1 MPANLNLEIP
11 KEKIA
16 EFCKKNH
23 IRKLSLFGS
32 SVRRD
37 FRSDSDIDILV
48 EFEPDARVGLIKL
61 AGLELELSKIF
72 GRKVDLNTPGFINK
86 YYREKVFSEAEVQY
100 DRP

>member
-1 MPANLNLEIP
+1 MSANLNLEIS
-11 KEKIA
+11 KEEIA

-23 IRKLSLFGS
+23 IKKLSLFGS

-37 FRSDSDIDILV
+37 FRSDSDVDILV
-48 EFEPDARVGLIKL
+48 EFEPDTHVGLIKL

-86 YYREKVFSEAEVQY
+86 YYRGKVLSEAEVQY

>member
-1 MPANLNLEIP
+1 MAADLNLKIP
-11 KEKIA
+11 REEIA
-16 EFCKKNH
+16 EFCKKNR

-32 SVRRD
+32 SVRHD
-37 FRSDSDIDILV
+37 FRADSDVDILV
-48 EFEPDARVGLIKL
+48 EFEPGARVGLIKL

-86 YYREKVFSEAEVQY
+86 YYREKVLSEAEVQY

>member
-1 MPANLNLEIP
+1 MSANLNLEIS
-11 KEKIA
+11 KEEIA
-16 EFCKKNH
+16 EFCKKNR

-37 FRSDSDIDILV
+37 FRPDSDVDILV
-48 EFEPDARVGLIKL
+48 EFEPGARVGLIKL
-61 AGLELELSKIF
+61 ASLELELSKIF

-86 YYREKVFSEAEVQY
+86 YYREKVLSEAEVQY

>member
-1 MPANLNLEIP
+1 MLANPNLEIS

-16 EFCKKNH
+16 EFCKRNH

-37 FRSDSDIDILV
+37 FRSDSDVDILV
-48 EFEPDARVGLIKL
+48 EFEPGARVGLIKL
-61 AGLELELSKIF
+61 AGLELELSKIL
-72 GRKVDLNTPGFINK
+72 GREVDLNTPGFINK
-86 YYREKVFSEAEVQY
+86 YYCEKVLAEAEVQY